1 MKIQSLRLKNF
12 IGIYSGMKLKEIT
25 LDFSQHD
32 LSMYL
37 IAGQNGS
44 GKTTIVK
51 ALNPLPGTASD
62 IIREGKEGE
71 KEIVLIDDDFTYRIR
86 HVYLPTKSTFK
97 TSSYIE
103 KIDINGNCIE
113 LNPNGNVTSFKT
125 ILEQELN
132 ISDDYLKLIR
142 LGSSFSSFIKLS
154 TSDRSKFISKFLAD
168 VDIYL
173 RLHKKVSDD
182 VRVLKNMVKNVSN
195 KLDKIGSKE
204 EIENGLIL
212 IEKEI
217 TNLKGTRDKFIADK
231 ATYINFI
238 KEEKL
243 DEIDEV
249 MEEKDEVKLVL
260 KSFKS
265 MMNSLS
271 DIAVEISGNADN
283 FRNYD
288 NLLKIAK
295 SNLDNLETKCDSLQE
310 LYKTRF
316 DMMNTI
322 MEELENDEI
331 ELEKIG
337 DIDYLMSI
345 KDKYQDTKEKI
356 KTLEIDYGFNKK
368 LPNYTVS
375 ELLMVSE
382 IFDGYKERIENLHE
396 QYNYDL
402 FDEIHFDNHNL
413 QGYKTKYK
421 MKEQA
426 IESVTI
432 ALNKLSNE
440 ISVFESKIKEIK
452 DKYKLRPSN
461 CTISNCALLGGDL
474 ESTEKKYYILQE
486 SYDKGV
492 KELDSLNKALDKLSD
507 KIDICETIIKLKKE
521 IDKNYNTFVKI
532 PFLKR
537 VLDDEKE
544 FDKCVRKNKA
554 FYVKDAVEVF
564 CNIVEES
571 EVYKDLIHTTMP
583 LLKAEY
589 TESKSKIERY
599 NALKNKIKVKT
610 HQLEQTRK
618 QCKDIDES
626 LDNYTDSR
634 KMARD
639 VYETLLSMDDVDE
652 LYETLDRYKELDDM
666 CKQFDSKVQELT
678 EVKTKLK
685 TVEQAIIGVERDIEK
700 AEEKRNKL
708 NFKKMEI
715 KKFTKEKKILE
726 KDYKDTEMVRTSLSS
741 NKGVPLIHIEIYLQK
756 VRMIANDLL
765 ERAFGGSLKLY
776 KFVINDK
783 EFRMPFTADNG
794 LTKASD
800 VSKGSEG
807 QKVILSLVLS
817 FAFISQIS
825 SDFNIV
831 ILDEVDGPLDKRNRR
846 MFADVIQK
854 QMDIL
859 HIEQLFIISHNDAFL
874 SQDMGYI
881 LLKDNNL
888 DNVRRDNVVFDY
900 YTEQ

>member
-1 MKIQSLRLKNF
+1 MKIQILRLKNF

-25 LDFSQHD
+25 LDFSKHD
-32 LSMYL
+32 FSMYL
-37 IAGQNGS
+37 LAGKNGS
-44 GKTTIVK
+44 GKTTIMK
-51 ALNPLPGTASD
+51 ALNPLPGTASE

-71 KEIVLIDDDFTYRIR
+71 KEIILEDEDFIYKIR
-86 HVYLPTKSTFK
+86 HVYVPTKSTHK
-97 TSSYIE
+97 ISSYIE
-103 KIDINGNCIE
+103 KIDMYGNTMD
-113 LNPNGNVTSFKT
+113 LNPNGNVTSFKE

-132 ISDDYLKLIR
+132 ICDDYLKLVR
-142 LGSSFSSFIKLS
+142 LGSSFASFISMS
-154 TSDRSKFISKFLAD
+154 TSERSKFISKFLSD

-182 VRVLKNMVKNVSN
+182 VRLLKNMVKNVSN

-204 EIENGLIL
+204 EIESDLI
-212 IEKEI
+212 IVEK
-217 TNLKGTRDKFIADK
+217 TLLSLKETRDKFIADR

-249 MEEKDEVKLVL
+249 MREKDELKIVL
-260 KSFKS
+260 NELKD
-265 MMNSLS
+265 MQEDLCN
-271 DIAVEISGNADN
+271 IAVEISGNVDN

-288 NLLKIAK
+288 NLVKLAK
-295 SNLDNLETKCDSLQE
+295 SQLDKKETQCNSLTE

-316 DMMNTI
+316 DMLNTLS
-322 MEELENDEI
+322 EELENDEI

-337 DIDYLMSI
+337 DIEYLMSI
-345 KDKYQDTKEKI
+345 KGKYQDTKDKI
-356 KTLEIDYGFNKK
+356 KNLEIDYGFNKE
-368 LPNYTVS
+368 LPDYTVS

-402 FDEIHFDNHNL
+402 FDDLYFDNQNL
-413 QGYKTKYK
+413 QNYKIKYK
-421 MKEQA
+421 KKEHA
-426 IESVTI
+426 IECATI
-432 ALNKLSNE
+432 ELNKLSNE
-440 ISVFESKIKEIK
+440 LSVLESKITDIK

-474 ESTEKKYYILQE
+474 ESTETKYYAVQE
-486 SYDKGV
+486 MYDNGV
-492 KELDSLNKALDKLSD
+492 NELEALNSTLNKLAD

-537 VLDDEKE
+537 ILKDENE

-571 EVYKDLIHTTMP
+571 EVYKSLINTTMP
-583 LLKAEY
+583 ILKTEY
-589 TESKSKIERY
+589 MESKNKIERY
-599 NALKNKIKVKT
+599 NILKNKIKVKT

-618 QCKDIDES
+618 QCKELDEK
-626 LDNYTDSR
+626 LDNCTDSR
-634 KMARD
+634 KIARD
-639 VYETLLSMDDVDE
+639 IYDTLQYMDNVNE
-652 LYETLDRYKELDDM
+652 LYDTLDRYIELDSI
-666 CKQFDSKVQELT
+666 CKQFESKISELK
-678 EVKTKLK
+678 EVKSKLK
-685 TVEQAIIGVERDIEK
+685 TVEQAIIGVGKDIEK
-700 AEEKRNKL
+700 TEEKRNKL

-715 KKFTKEKKILE
+715 KKFTKEKKMLE

-756 VRMIANDLL
+756 VRLIANDLL
-765 ERAFGGSLKLY
+765 ERAFGGSLKLD

-783 EFRMPFTADNG
+783 EFRMPFTSDG
-794 LTKASD
+794 GMTYASD
-800 VSKGSEG
+800 ASKGSEG
-807 QKVILSLVLS
+807 EKVILSLVLS
-817 FAFISQIS
+817 FAFTSQIS
-825 SDFNIV
+825 SNFNV
-831 ILDEVDGPLDKRNRR
+831 ILLDEVDGPLDKKNRR

-859 HIEQLFIISHNDAFL
+859 HVEQLFIISHNDAFL

-881 LLKDNNL
+881 LLKDNGL
-888 DNVRRDNVVFDY
+888 DNIRRDNVVFDY
-900 YTEQ
+900 YEE

>member
-25 LDFSQHD
+25 LDFSKHEF
-32 LSMYL
+32 SMYL
-37 IAGQNGS
+37 LAGMNGS
-44 GKTTIVK
+44 GKTTILK
-51 ALNPLPGTASD
+51 SLNPLPGVASD
-62 IIREGKEGE
+62 MIREGKEGE
-71 KEIVLIDDDFTYRIR
+71 KEIILEDEDFIYKIR

-103 KIDINGNCIE
+103 KIDNYGNVMD
-113 LNPNGNVTSFKT
+113 LNPNGNVTSFKNV
-125 ILEQELN
+125 LEQELN
-132 ISDDYLKLIR
+132 ISDDYLKLVR

-154 TSDRSKFISKFLAD
+154 TSDRSKFISKFLSD

-182 VRVLKNMVKNVSN
+182 VRTLKNMVKNVSN

-204 EIENGLIL
+204 EIESNLVL
-212 IEKEI
+212 IEKELV
-217 TNLKGTRDKFIADK
+217 NLKDTRDKFIVDRT
-231 ATYINFI
+231 TYINFI

-249 MEEKDEVKLVL
+249 IEEKENVKDIL

-265 MMNSLS
+265 MKETLS
-271 DIAVEISGNADN
+271 DIAVEISGNVDN

-288 NLLKIAK
+288 NLVKIAK
-295 SNLDNLETKCDSLQE
+295 SNLDKLETKCESLEE

-316 DMMNTI
+316 DMLNTI
-322 MEELENDEI
+322 SDELENDEI

-337 DIDYLMSI
+337 DIEYLMSI
-345 KDKYQDTKEKI
+345 KDKYNDTKERI
-356 KTLEIDYGFNKK
+356 KTLEIDYGFDKK
-368 LPNYTVS
+368 LPDYTVS

-402 FDEIHFDNHNL
+402 FDEVHFDNHNL

-426 IESVTI
+426 IESVTL

-492 KELDSLNKALDKLSD
+492 KELDALNKAINKLAD

-537 VLDDEKE
+537 VLKDEEE
-544 FDKCVRKNKA
+544 FDRCVRRNKA
-554 FYVKDAVEVF
+554 FYVKDSVEAF

-571 EVYKDLIHTTMP
+571 EVYKELIHTTMP
-583 LLKAEY
+583 ILRTEY
-589 TESKSKIERY
+589 NESKSKIERY
-599 NALKNKIKVKT
+599 NTLQNKIKIKT
-610 HQLEQTRK
+610 YQLEQTK
-618 QCKDIDES
+618 QQCKDIDES
-626 LDNYTDSR
+626 LDDYKDSR
-634 KMARD
+634 KMAKD
-639 VYETLLSMDDVDE
+639 VYESLLDMDDVNE
-652 LYETLDRYKELDDM
+652 LYEALDRYKELDDL
-666 CKQFDSKVQELT
+666 CQKFDSKIQELT
-678 EVKTKLK
+678 EVKSKLK
-685 TVEQAIIGVERDIEK
+685 TVEQAIVGVERDIEK
-700 AEEKRNKL
+700 AEERRNKL

-783 EFRMPFTADNG
+783 EFRMPFTADG
-794 LTKASD
+794 GITKASD

-831 ILDEVDGPLDKRNRR
+831 LLDEVDGPLDKKNRR

-900 YTEQ
+900 YAEQ